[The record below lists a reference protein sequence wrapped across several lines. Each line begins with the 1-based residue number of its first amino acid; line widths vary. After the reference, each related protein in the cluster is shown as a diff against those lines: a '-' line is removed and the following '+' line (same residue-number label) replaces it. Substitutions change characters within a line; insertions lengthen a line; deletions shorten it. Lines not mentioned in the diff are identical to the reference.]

1 MNTESKLSRIFAI
14 CNEVAA
20 TGKPIRTLNQ
30 GRQAGRVFL
39 GLKKSEKRFRQPKR
53 IGYYGGVSTS

>member
-14 CNEVAA
+14 CNDVAA

-30 GRQAGRVFL
+30 GRRAGHVFL
-39 GLKKSEKRFRQPKR
+39 GLKRKSEKRF
-53 IGYYGGVSTS
+53 